1 MSNRFQ
7 NGRSR
12 FQNRPLRVKTGQY
25 QKLELGKE
33 ILADQEGA
41 EQDRE
46 DRSGG
51 RGSGSVRNDEA
62 ANRGG
67 LCWEPFTQLGY

>member
-41 EQDRE
+41 EEDRE
-46 DRSGG
+46 D
-51 RGSGSVRNDEA
+51 
-62 ANRGG
+62 
-67 LCWEPFTQLGY
+67 